1 MDKFVNKLKEVLPP
15 ILLIAALII
24 CWEVASIAFK
34 VPEFLLPKPSRIA
47 EVIVLRH
54 AVLWKNLLITLEEV
68 LLGLVVGFLGG
79 FGLALIMFFSPVM
92 RRTLNPIVVISQTIP
107 VIALGPILVIWLGY
121 NIMPKIIIVA
131 LIVFFPITVNTFD
144 GLVSCDQDLITLL
157 KSMGASRW
165 QIFTKVQLPN
175 ALPFVTSASK
185 VAITF
190 SVIGAVTAE
199 WIGSDKGLGAYI
211 LQSNARIRTPEMF
224 AAILVTAL
232 MGIIMFFIAQ
242 IAENMIIPWQKGRKL
257 KTK

>member
-1 MDKFVNKLKEVLPP
+1 VT
-15 ILLIAALII
+15 ILRYQ
-24 CWEVASIAFK
+24 S
-34 VPEFLLPKPSRIA
+34 
-47 EVIVLRH
+47 
-54 AVLWKNLLITLEEV
+54 LWANLLITLEEV
-68 LLGLVVGFLGG
+68 MLGLVVGFITG
-79 FGLALIMFFSPVM
+79 FGLALLMFFSPVM

-121 NIMPKIIIVA
+121 NILPKIIVVG

-144 GLVSCDQDLITLL
+144 GLASCDQDLITLL

-224 AAILVTAL
+224 AAIFITSL
-232 MGIIMFFIAQ
+232 MGIILFFIAQ
-242 IAENMIIPWQKGRKL
+242 MAEDLIIPWQKGRKI
-257 KTK
+257 KTS